1 MAALV
6 NRFEKVAAA
15 RAGDVGVTKFIFT
28 EDEDATGEE

>member
-15 RAGDVGVTKFIFT
+15 RTGETGVTKFIFT
-28 EDEDATGEE
+28 EDEDATREE